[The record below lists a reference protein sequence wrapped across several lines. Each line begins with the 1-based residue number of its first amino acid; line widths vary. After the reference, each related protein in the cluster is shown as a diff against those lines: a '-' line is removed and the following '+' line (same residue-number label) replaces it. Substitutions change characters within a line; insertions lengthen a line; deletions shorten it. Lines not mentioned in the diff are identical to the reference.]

1 MNIMKFPF
9 KIPLPASLTWPL
21 STISQSRMEGRGG
34 REDDMNDVV
43 GAGGV
48 SWSTSEELWCGL
60 ARAFT
65 QAATFASPIEGR
77 RKGVGVTCLGRE
89 KAYPGASIPLSLFVR
104 RDTER
109 GINLCASR
117 VMRDDGG
124 PWKMSALCQ
133 PSLIICDFYG
143 WLT

>member
-48 SWSTSEELWCGL
+48 S
-60 ARAFT
+60 
-65 QAATFASPIEGR
+65 
-77 RKGVGVTCLGRE
+77 
-89 KAYPGASIPLSLFVR
+89 
-104 RDTER
+104 
-109 GINLCASR
+109 
-117 VMRDDGG
+117 
-124 PWKMSALCQ
+124 
-133 PSLIICDFYG
+133 
-143 WLT
+143 